1 MQWKNKRTLS
11 FVFWLILVVVMIA
24 VMPNLDK
31 LVVEKGQITIPE
43 SSQSEKG
50 AKLLNEL
57 KTGGESTYQFAF
69 VFHHKGGLTNDEIT
83 QIEQTLSKI
92 EKDKEQLHLLDY
104 MFHTQSEQ
112 AAEQLISEDGT
123 TILAQVSIEKG
134 LNTAKEVAQQLRPY
148 MEDLPMD
155 TYLTGSDLVMSDFA
169 ESTQEGVKK
178 TEIIAII
185 FIIVI
190 LIIIFRSPIVPLIS
204 LITVG
209 IAYIISLSAVA
220 LLVEHANLPFSNF
233 TQVFLVVVLFGIGTD
248 YNILL
253 FTRFKEEIVKQGH
266 VVKAISTTYAT
277 AGKTVIYS
285 GLAVFVGFLALFL
298 AEFSMYQATAAVA
311 IGVAVLLLV
320 LLTLNPF
327 FMWIFGFKLF
337 WPIKEVKGHSHN
349 KMWQVFSKFSFLR
362 PFISIIIIALV
373 TVPFIWL
380 YSNNLNYN
388 DLVEID
394 NKYESKQAV
403 LLIEKH
409 YDAGFSSPLSLA
421 IKADETLATQSR
433 LAEIDKLTGIIKE
446 IDGVSKV
453 YSVTRPEGKKI
464 KDLYITEQ
472 SGQLKEG
479 IGEAQEGVGE
489 IHSGL
494 SEAQQKVTKP
504 QDLSGVSQLIDG
516 TNELKIGASKLR
528 NALNTLTTGIT
539 DSANGAKE
547 IQQNLE
553 QLTTSLGSLKEGL
566 STLSTNYTTLS
577 NGFNQFT
584 AVFDTTESAIESA
597 KQGYEQIENLLT
609 KATAANQQNGENQS
623 NTEIQSALQI
633 AVKAQQQLTKMTEEL
648 TASKAQYTQLTTGL
662 SEANKALENASGA
675 ITKIEQGASQLA
687 TATGTLSNGLQ
698 QAQNGSSQIANE
710 SSGLITGLQDVN
722 DGQTQLRR
730 SLNELQQQMAELGT
744 GLKQTTEGLDEI
756 YSGLDN
762 ANSYLKDLNTSESE
776 EFFIPQDVLE
786 GAEFK
791 DSLNTYMNDT
801 RNMTSM
807 TIILDVN
814 PYTEE
819 AMDIVKIIDDKVHG
833 YVASSTL
840 ADDEVYLSGKTM
852 ANVDLQQ
859 ISQAD
864 FIRSIIVMMI
874 GIMVILLWVT
884 RSAFQTFVIIGAL
897 MLTNFAALGITE
909 LITTNLLGHE
919 ALSWNVPFF
928 SMIMLITLGVDYSIF
943 FMMRFNESKEQGLN
957 QIIPAAAEMGSVIVS
972 AAIILGG
979 TFAALI
985 PSGIIT
991 LIQVAITVMVGLVLL
1006 SVFVMPMLLPAF
1018 FGLLQKGQKMVKKNQ

>member
-1 MQWKNKRTLS
+1 MQWKNKRTIS
-11 FVFWLILVVVMIA
+11 FLFWIVLVIIMVA

-31 LVVEKGQITIPE
+31 LVIEKGQITIPE
-43 SSQSEKG
+43 TSQSEKG

-57 KTGGESTYQFAF
+57 KTEGESTYQFAF
-69 VFHHKGGLTNDEIT
+69 VFHNADGLTNDEIK
-83 QIEQTLSKI
+83 QIEQTLSNI
-92 EKDKEQLHLLDY
+92 EEDKEKLHLLDF

-123 TILAQVSIEKG
+123 TILAQVSIQND
-134 LNTAKEVAQQLRPY
+134 LNTAEEVADQLRPY
-148 MEDLPMD
+148 IDKLSMD
-155 TYLTGSDLVMSDFA
+155 TYLTGSDLVMSDFSQ
-169 ESTQEGVKK
+169 STQDGVKK

-209 IAYIISLSAVA
+209 VAYIVSLSVVA
-220 LLVEHANLPFSNF
+220 LLVEYANLPFSNF

-253 FTRFKEEIVKQGH
+253 FTRFKEELAKQGH

-277 AGKTVIYS
+277 AGKTVIFS
-285 GLAVFVGFLALFL
+285 GLAVLVGFIALFL
-298 AEFSMYQATAAVA
+298 AQFSMYKATAAVS

-327 FMWIFGFKLF
+327 FMGVFGFKLF
-337 WPIKEVKGHSHN
+337 WPIKEVKGHHDN
-349 KMWQVFSKFSFLR
+349 KMWHAFSKFSFLR
-362 PFISIIIIALV
+362 PLASIIIVALV

-380 YSNNLNYN
+380 YSSKLNYN

-394 NKYESKQAV
+394 DKYESKQAV
-403 LLIEKH
+403 SLIEKH
-409 YDAGFSSPLSLA
+409 YDAGFSSPLSLVM
-421 IKADETLATQSR
+421 KADGALATQSK
-433 LAEIDKLTGIIKE
+433 LAEIDKLTGIIE
-446 IDGVSKV
+446 QIEGVSKV

-494 SEAQQKVTKP
+494 SEAQEEVTKP
-504 QDLSGVSQLIDG
+504 QDLSGVTQLIDG
-516 TNELKIGASKLR
+516 TNELKSGASQLR
-528 NALNTLTTGIT
+528 NALNTLTSGIT

-553 QLTTSLGSLKEGL
+553 QLTTSLTSLKEGL

-584 AVFDTTESAIESA
+584 AVFDTTESAIDSA
-597 KQGYEQIENLLT
+597 KQGYAQIEGLLT
-609 KATAANQQNGENQS
+609 KAAEENQT
-623 NTEIQSALQI
+623 NAEIQSALQI
-633 AVKAQQQLTKMTEEL
+633 AVNAQQQLSAMTEQL
-648 TASKAQYTQLTTGL
+648 TASKEQYAKLTNGL
-662 SEANKALENASGA
+662 TEANKALEDASGA
-675 ITKIEQGASQLA
+675 VTQIEQGASQLA

-710 SSGLITGLQDVN
+710 SSGLISGLQAVN

-730 SLNELQQQMAELGT
+730 SLNELQQQMSALGA
-744 GLKQTTEGLDEI
+744 GLKETTEGLDEI

-776 EFFIPQDVLE
+776 EFFIPQEVLE
-786 GAEFK
+786 GEEYR
-791 DSLNTYMNDT
+791 DSLNTYMNDK

-819 AMDIVKIIDDKVHG
+819 AMDIVKVIDEKVQG
-833 YVASSTL
+833 YVASSTF
-840 ADDEVYLSGKTM
+840 ADDEVYLTGKTM
-852 ANVDLQQ
+852 TNVDLQE
-859 ISQAD
+859 ISQTD
-864 FIRSIIVMMI
+864 FIRSILVMMI
-874 GIMVILLWVT
+874 GITLILLWVT
-884 RSAFQTFVIIGAL
+884 RSAFQTLVIIGSL

-909 LITTNLLGHE
+909 LITKHLLGHE

-943 FMMRFNESKEQGLN
+943 FMMRYNESKELGLN
-957 QIIPAAAEMGSVIVS
+957 QIIPAASEMGGVIVS

-1006 SVFVMPMLLPAF
+1006 SVFVMPMLLPAC
-1018 FGLLQKGQKMVKKNQ
+1018 FGFLGKVQSRMKKEK